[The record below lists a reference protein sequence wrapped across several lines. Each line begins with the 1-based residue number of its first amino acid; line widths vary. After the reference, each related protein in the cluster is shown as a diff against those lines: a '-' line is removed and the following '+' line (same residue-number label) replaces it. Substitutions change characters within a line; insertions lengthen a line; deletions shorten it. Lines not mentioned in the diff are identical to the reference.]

1 MTVIGLVESIV
12 FVNVWSRL
20 FLVIIGTSD
29 DMWRMTRLLTGDDD
43 TQMTDG
49 WQTLQNR
56 QKLQLWNLTLSKMTA
71 WPKKAQIIADFIN
84 CTIASSG
91 VTMVIFQVQNHV
103 VMLRYVI
110 ATRLDVAHTSMPSLS
125 GIVVW
130 PNIIMF
136 FLLLR
141 RFTSLDLNL

>member
-20 FLVIIGTSD
+20 FLVMIGTSD
-29 DMWRMTRLLTGDDD
+29 DMWQMTRLLTGDDD

-49 WQTLQNR
+49 WQTSQNR
-56 QKLQLWNLTLSKMTA
+56 QKLQLWKLTLSKMTV

-84 CTIASSG
+84 CTIASSA
-91 VTMVIFQVQNHV
+91 VTIVIFQVQNHV

-125 GIVVW
+125 GIVLW
-130 PNIIMF
+130 AHITSKWYFAI
-136 FLLLR
+136 FLLP
-141 RFTSLDLNL
+141 

>member
-1 MTVIGLVESIV
+1 
-12 FVNVWSRL
+12 
-20 FLVIIGTSD
+20 
-29 DMWRMTRLLTGDDD
+29 
-43 TQMTDG
+43 
-49 WQTLQNR
+49 
-56 QKLQLWNLTLSKMTA
+56 MTA

-84 CTIASSG
+84 CTIASSA
-91 VTMVIFQVQNHV
+91 VTIVIFQVQNHV

-110 ATRLDVAHTSMPSLS
+110 ATRLDVAHTSMPSYS

-141 RFTSLDLNL
+141 RFTSLEFYDAWRWWVMHHNTQKLEMN

>member
-12 FVNVWSRL
+12 FVNVWSRS

-29 DMWRMTRLLTGDDD
+29 DMWRMKRLLTGDDD
-43 TQMTDG
+43 TLMADG

-84 CTIASSG
+84 CTIASSA
-91 VTMVIFQVQNHV
+91 VTIVIFQVQNHV

-110 ATRLDVAHTSMPSLS
+110 ATSLDVAHIRQCPPSLGLLS
-125 GIVVW
+125 GQIL
-130 PNIIMF
+130 PANDTMLIC
-136 FLLLR
+136 
-141 RFTSLDLNL
+141 RFCPHL